1 MQSLSRSWRVLHWL
15 IIINFAVEVVYASYM
30 VFFVLSDGV
39 NGPLFSAAKTMP
51 FEQMMVR
58 RQYALEFWIAA
69 AGMSLYLGL
78 TEILPR
84 RLARL
89 KPDEAP

>member
-1 MQSLSRSWRVLHWL
+1 MQSFSKSWRVLHWV
-15 IIINFAVEVVYASYM
+15 IIINFAVELVYASYM
-30 VFFVLSDGV
+30 VFFVLTDGIS
-39 NGPLFSAAKTMP
+39 GPLFSAAKTMP

-69 AGMSLYLGL
+69 AGLSLYLGL

-89 KPDEAP
+89 RIEEAP